1 MFGFLFIK
9 IIAELF
15 SDFTCKLLS
24 NLVSL
29 CLMLDFI
36 DDTSVGLSLSDSC
49 SDLSLEVS
57 PIGSV
62 TVVSW
67 LIFVPKFEVRNLRD
81 TLISGSVRILFNVNL
96 ESDDTGVVLLEK
108 LPSF

>member
-15 SDFTCKLLS
+15 SNFTSKLLS
-24 NLVSL
+24 DLESL
-29 CLMLDFI
+29 CLLLDFI
-36 DDTSVGLSLSDSC
+36 DDASVGLCLCDSC
-49 SDLSLEVS
+49 SDLSLEIS
-57 PIGSV
+57 PVGSV
-62 TVVSW
+62 TVISW
-67 LIFVPKFEVRNLRD
+67 LVFVPKFEVRNLRD

>member
-15 SDFTCKLLS
+15 SDFTSKLLS

-36 DDTSVGLSLSDSC
+36 DDARVGLSLSDSC
-49 SDLSLEVS
+49 SDLSLEIS
-57 PIGSV
+57 PVGSV
-62 TVVSW
+62 TVISW
-67 LIFVPKFEVRNLRD
+67 LVFVPKFEVRNLRD